1 MALIDINITV
11 NPNQIQEM
19 RAQLQTPEAQALR
32 SAAMATPEGQHFKQQ
47 LDRAFDQE
55 AGKLRAR
62 SVAAVDEAK
71 GLLRNAGVPESA
83 ISKAFQPTG
92 QNAGVDPG
100 VQAEIMAASG
110 GESGSWMDTYQQ
122 LSASQDDAGSN
133 YMLKHAQKTEPL
145 TSANATAEDQAVLSN
160 LSYVN
165 KFAVAADN
173 SNVSLGV
180 NADEDAINGYYA
192 YQKAC
197 SLDSTSGKDVT
208 VGEYCQ
214 NILNTAKEH
223 NITLNESDKAF
234 LEEMAKSERYKDL
247 VIDHSDSCNVGNVST
262 QLLVVRNKDENHAFV
277 AVQGTDCTTQDW
289 ITDAK
294 FAGPDLTDEEKWLI
308 DRVNRYAGD
317 YDSIDLSGHSQGG
330 REAITIS
337 ALIDN
342 PDKVRTV
349 TSLDGPG
356 YSKEFLEKYGH
367 LIDKQT
373 GKILHVYPDE
383 SIVGHLLYFPGGE
396 VVYVEASSSLLGN
409 HPMETWQVDE
419 NGTFVQMDDA
429 NLISKITRAGTE
441 YLTSKLSPEVLE
453 ETLPYIIRLTGDP
466 NDANK
471 MDFSNFAKNLDT
483 ISFGDGNMILATGL
497 VLICDGYVDL
507 YNKVSPYLDYA
518 KNICTVLS
526 LIPWPG
532 AGVCATIAGF
542 LESLDGILGAIETVA
557 KVISTICEWYLE
569 YKARKLK
576 EERQNYLNS
585 NPSMRVNLDQLALAY
600 EHLTA
605 ANQALK
611 RADRAYDQ
619 MWNWFEGETVET
631 GNFILDGIAYLYR
644 VVTEFLSPAQAV
656 KRLGHALLDLVVL
669 QESSHVEKGKQAIDR
684 AVANARKISGSICG
698 QEDKEFFIHP
708 QHLTYRADL
717 AEKAVLQIRQNT
729 EEAQAAVTE
738 AGSIWQADDYTSI
751 HAFTAENMEGV
762 RDALANLESM
772 CTTLRDI
779 AAAYSNYQAS
789 CVEDFQWAGN

>member
-11 NPNQIQEM
+11 NPQQIQEM
-19 RAQLQTPEAQALR
+19 RAQLQTPEVQALR

-55 AGKLRAR
+55 AGKLQAQ

-71 GLLRNAGVPESA
+71 GLLRNAGVPEST
-83 ISKAFQPTG
+83 IDRAFQPMG

-110 GESGSWMDTYQQ
+110 GKSGSWMDSAQQ
-122 LSASQDDAGSN
+122 LAAEKNDAGTD
-133 YMLKHAQKTEPL
+133 YMLQHAQKTEPL

-165 KFAVAADN
+165 KFAVAAEK

-180 NADEDAINGYYA
+180 NADQDAVNGYYA

-197 SLDSTSGKDVT
+197 SLDSTGGEEVT

-294 FAGPDLTDEEKWLI
+294 FAGSEPTDEEKWLI
-308 DRVNRYAGD
+308 ERVNRYTGD

-337 ALIDN
+337 AMMDD
-342 PDKVRTV
+342 PDKVRYV
-349 TSLDGPG
+349 VSLDGPG

-367 LIDKQT
+367 LIDT
-373 GKILHVYPDE
+373 EKILHVYPDE
-383 SIVGHLLYFPGGE
+383 SIVGHILHSPGGE
-396 VVYVEASSSLLGN
+396 VIYVEANSSLISN
-409 HPMETWQVDE
+409 HSMSTWRVDE
-419 NGTFVQMDDA
+419 NGNFVQMNDA

-441 YLTSKLSPEVLE
+441 YLSSKLSPDVLE
-453 ETLPYIIRLTGDP
+453 ETLPYIIRLTADP

-471 MDFSNFAKNLDT
+471 MDFSNIAKNLDT
-483 ISFGDGNMILATGL
+483 ISFGDANMYLATGL
-497 VLICDGYVDL
+497 VLVCDGYVDF
-507 YNKVSPYLDYA
+507 YEKVSPYIDFA
-518 KNICTVLS
+518 KNVCTVLS

-532 AGVCATIAGF
+532 AGVCAAIASF
-542 LESLDGILGAIETVA
+542 LESLDGILSAIENVA
-557 KVISTICEWYLE
+557 KVISAICEWYLE

-585 NPSMRVNLDQLALAY
+585 NPSMRVNLDALTEAYRHLEAANLALA
-600 EHLTA
+600 
-605 ANQALK
+605 

-619 MWNWFEGETVET
+619 MWNFFEADKVET
-631 GNFILDGIAYLYR
+631 GNFILDGITYLYR
-644 VVTEFLSPAQAV
+644 VVTEFLSPYQAV
-656 KRLGHALLDLVVL
+656 KRLGNALLDLFVL
-669 QESSHVEKGKQAIDR
+669 QESSHVEKGKQAVDR
-684 AVANARKISGSICG
+684 AVANARKLSGSICG
-698 QEDKEFFIHP
+698 REDKEFFIHP
-708 QHLTYRADL
+708 QHLTFRADQ
-717 AEKAVLQIRQNT
+717 AEKAIKQIKTNT

-751 HAFTAENMEGV
+751 NTFTTQNMEGV
-762 RDALANLESM
+762 TEALNGLESM
-772 CTTLRDI
+772 CSTLRDI
-779 AAAYSNYQAS
+779 AAAYSNYQKG
-789 CVEDFQWAGN
+789 CVEDFQWAKN

>member
-1 MALIDINITV
+1 MALIDINFTV
-11 NPNQIQEM
+11 NANQINEIRTQLNTPQVQE
-19 RAQLQTPEAQALR
+19 LR
-32 SAAMATPEGQHFKQQ
+32 SAAMATPEGQQLKRQ
-47 LDRAFDQE
+47 LDRAYTQE
-55 AGKLRAR
+55 AEKIRVNCDAAVSDTKGLMR
-62 SVAAVDEAK
+62 SAGVSEDIIRQAFAPSGQGETSTADWRSDVAA
-71 GLLRNAGVPESA
+71 
-83 ISKAFQPTG
+83 
-92 QNAGVDPG
+92 
-100 VQAEIMAASG
+100 MSG
-110 GESGSWMDTYQQ
+110 GGSRGWEQQ
-122 LSASQDDAGSN
+122 LQQAAGGKDDAGKN
-133 YMLKHAQKTEPL
+133 YMLEHTKKTEPL
-145 TSANATAEDQAVLSN
+145 TSANATAEDQAVISK
-160 LSYVN
+160 LSYASD
-165 KFAVAADN
+165 FASSAKG

-180 NADEDAINGYYA
+180 NADAKEIEGYYA

-197 SLDSTSGKDVT
+197 SLDSTGGKEVT
-208 VGEYCQ
+208 VKEYCE
-214 NILNTAKEH
+214 NLLKVAEEYDIK
-223 NITLNESDKAF
+223 LNESDRAF
-234 LEEMAKSERYKDL
+234 LQEMSKSDRYKDL
-247 VIDHSDSCNVGNVST
+247 VMDHSDCTNTGNVST
-262 QLLVVRNKDENHAFV
+262 QLIVVRNKDEDHAFIG
-277 AVQGTDCTTQDW
+277 VQGTNATTQDW
-289 ITDAK
+289 VTDTK

-308 DRVNRYAGD
+308 DRVNRYTGD
-317 YDSIDLSGHSQGG
+317 YDSLDITGHSQGG
-330 REAITIS
+330 REAITVS
-337 ALIDN
+337 AFIDEN
-342 PDKVRTV
+342 GKVRHV

-367 LIDKQT
+367 LIDMQED
-373 GKILHVYPDE
+373 KILHVYPKE
-383 SIVGHLLYFPGGE
+383 SLVGHLLYFPGGE
-396 VVYVEASSSLLGN
+396 VMYVDANDSLINNHSLG
-409 HPMETWQVDE
+409 TWRVDE
-419 NGTFVQMDDA
+419 NGNFVRKDDA
-429 NLISKITRAGTE
+429 DLISKITRAGTE

-453 ETLPYIIRLTGDP
+453 ETLPYIMRLVADP
-466 NDANK
+466 NDASK

-542 LESLDGILGAIETVA
+542 LESLDGILSAIEKVA
-557 KVISTICEWYLE
+557 KVVSAICEWYLE
-569 YKARKLK
+569 YKAKKLK
-576 EERQNYLNS
+576 EERENYLNS

-611 RADRAYDQ
+611 RADKAYDQ

-631 GNFILDGIAYLYR
+631 GNFILDGIVYLYK

-669 QESSHVEKGKQAIDR
+669 QESSHVEKGKQAVDR
-684 AVANARKISGSICG
+684 AVANARSLSGSICG

-717 AEKAVLQIRQNT
+717 AEKAVQQIKQNT

>member
-1 MALIDINITV
+1 MALNYTNFSVDS
-11 NPNQIQEM
+11 NQIREM
-19 RAQLQTPEAQALR
+19 RAQLQTPEAQSLR
-32 SAAMATPEGQHFKQQ
+32 SAAMATPEGQRFKQQ

-55 AGKLRAR
+55 AGKVQAQ
-62 SVAAVDEAK
+62 SVAAVNEAK
-71 GLLRNAGVPESA
+71 GLLRNAGVPEST
-83 ISKAFQPTG
+83 IDRAFTPMG

-110 GESGSWMDTYQQ
+110 GGSRGWTDTFERV
-122 LSASQDDAGSN
+122 SAEKNDAGTD

-165 KFAVAADN
+165 NFAATAKK

-192 YQKAC
+192 YQEAC

-214 NILNTAKEH
+214 NILNTAEQH
-223 NITLNESDKAF
+223 GITLNESDKAF

-247 VIDHSDSCNVGNVST
+247 VIDHSDICDTGNVST

-277 AVQGTDCTTQDW
+277 AVQGTNCTTQDW

-294 FAGPDLTDEEKWLI
+294 FAGADLTDEEKWLI
-308 DRVNRYAGD
+308 DRVNRYTGD
-317 YDSIDLSGHSQGG
+317 YDSLDLTGHSQGG
-330 REAITIS
+330 REAITLS
-337 ALIDN
+337 ALIDD
-342 PDKVRTV
+342 PEKVRYV
-349 TSLDGPG
+349 VSLDGPG

-367 LIDKQT
+367 LIDED
-373 GKILHVYPDE
+373 KILHVYPDE
-383 SIVGHLLYFPGGE
+383 SIVGHLLYTPGGE
-396 VVYVEASSSLLGN
+396 AIYVEANSSLIKN
-409 HPMETWQVDE
+409 HSLSTWRVDE
-419 NGTFVQMDDA
+419 NGNFVRMDDA

-441 YLTSKLSPEVLE
+441 YLSSKLSPEVLE
-453 ETLPYIIRLTGDP
+453 ETLPYIMRLTADP
-466 NDANK
+466 NDASK
-471 MDFSNFAKNLDT
+471 MDFSHFAENLDT
-483 ISFGDGNMILATGL
+483 ISFGDANMYLATGL
-497 VLICDGYVDL
+497 VLVCDGYVDF
-507 YNKVSPYLDYA
+507 YEKVSPYIDFA
-518 KNICTVLS
+518 KNVCTVLS

-532 AGVCATIAGF
+532 AGVCAAIASF
-542 LESLDGILGAIETVA
+542 LESLDGILSTIEKVA
-557 KVISTICEWYLE
+557 KVISAICEWYLE

-585 NPSMRVNLDQLALAY
+585 NPSMRVNLDALSDAY
-600 EHLTA
+600 DHLVA
-605 ANQALK
+605 ANQALA

-619 MWNWFEGETVET
+619 MWNFFEADKVET
-631 GNFILDGIAYLYR
+631 GNFILDGITYLYR
-644 VVTEFLSPAQAV
+644 VVTEFLSPYQAV
-656 KRLGHALLDLVVL
+656 KRLGNALLDLFVL

-698 QEDKEFFIHP
+698 QVDNDFFIHP

-717 AEKAVLQIRQNT
+717 AEKAIKQIKTNT

-751 HAFTAENMEGV
+751 NAFTTQNMEGV
-762 RDALANLESM
+762 TDALDGLVGM
-772 CTTLRDI
+772 CSTLRDI
-779 AAAYSNYQAS
+779 AAAYSNYQKG
-789 CVEDFQWAGN
+789 CVEDFQWAKN